1 MLFHEIYSTY
11 FQTVAKILAE
21 AVEHP
26 LTTEEISAII
36 QDYAFEESILNI
48 PKSLGMAHWQLLKE
62 DGTTILRKN
71 PTMPL
76 TILQKRW
83 INAIA
88 LDPRIR
94 LFTDQPVVFSD
105 VEPLFLPEDIYVF
118 DKYSDGDPYENP
130 EYIQNF
136 RLILDAIKHQY
147 PIQISI
153 TNRHGKRI
161 TTRTI
166 PEYLEYVDMILIM
179 SVHPGAGGQKF
190 MEESLDR
197 IRETRKMIEESGKE
211 IDIQVDGGVKFEN
224 ARKILDAGA
233 NILVAG
239 SAVFGDNIVE
249 NTRKFVEIFRDY
261 E

>member
-1 MLFHEIYSTY
+1 MKYVIAPS
-11 FQTVAKILAE
+11 ILSADFTQLGKDIKE
-21 AVEHP
+21 
-26 LTTEEISAII
+26 TEEGGAAYLHFDVMDGMFVPNISFGIPVMKSIRKATHQVMDAHLMV
-36 QDYAFEESILNI
+36 QDPIRYVKAFKEAGADLITVHLEACPDVRKTLTEIKDFGIMAGLSICPETPVEE
-48 PKSLGMAHWQLLKE
+48 
-62 DGTTILRKN
+62 
-71 PTMPL
+71 
-76 TILQKRW
+76 
-83 INAIA
+83 
-88 LDPRIR
+88 IR
-94 LFTDQPVVFSD
+94 
-105 VEPLFLPEDIYVF
+105 
-118 DKYSDGDPYENP
+118 
-130 EYIQNF
+130 
-136 RLILDAIKHQY
+136 
-147 PIQISI
+147 
-153 TNRHGKRI
+153 
-161 TTRTI
+161 
-166 PEYLEYVDMILIM
+166 EYLEYVDMILIM

>member
-1 MLFHEIYSTY
+1 MKYVIAPS
-11 FQTVAKILAE
+11 ILSADFTQLGKDIKE
-21 AVEHP
+21 
-26 LTTEEISAII
+26 TEEGGAAYLHFDVMDGMFVPNISFGIPVMKSIRKATHQVMDAHLMV
-36 QDYAFEESILNI
+36 QDPIRYVKAFKEAGADLITVHLEACPDVRKTLTEIKDLGIMGGLSICPETPVEE
-48 PKSLGMAHWQLLKE
+48 
-62 DGTTILRKN
+62 
-71 PTMPL
+71 
-76 TILQKRW
+76 
-83 INAIA
+83 
-88 LDPRIR
+88 IR
-94 LFTDQPVVFSD
+94 
-105 VEPLFLPEDIYVF
+105 
-118 DKYSDGDPYENP
+118 
-130 EYIQNF
+130 
-136 RLILDAIKHQY
+136 
-147 PIQISI
+147 
-153 TNRHGKRI
+153 
-161 TTRTI
+161 
-166 PEYLEYVDMILIM
+166 EYLEYVDMILIM